1 VKKSIISMSAQ
12 RIKTDSKRILI
23 MITKNKTLVYLLVI
37 VVLMLQ
43 IVPVAA
49 QGKTPP
55 NPDQLTATQMKKAV
69 VVSDGSNTSRSNTL
83 GDVYRFVD
91 CDGSN
96 PDAPCYFIV
105 TGNGT
110 FTQGA
115 KSSITPLASSGTIT
129 CGVNVYN
136 GMGAKVARLQQNVNA
151 TFSGTYGQT
160 PVTLN
165 WGDLRGTGALPGYGL
180 SGLTGPNSNP
190 GWGVLVSRT
199 GSAYS
204 TAGGTLTFL
213 GVYQNYVSS
222 RLTIRSSGW
231 SCS

>member
-1 VKKSIISMSAQ
+1 MNI
-12 RIKTDSKRILI
+12 
-23 MITKNKTLVYLLVI
+23 KNKTLVYLLI
-37 VVLMLQ
+37 VGMLVLQ
-43 IVPVAA
+43 VVPVSA
-49 QGKTPP
+49 QGNTPP
-55 NPDQLTATQMKKAV
+55 NSDQLTATQMKKAV
-69 VVSDGSNTSRSNTL
+69 EVSDGSIASRSNTL

-96 PDAPCYFIV
+96 LDVPCYFIV

-115 KSSITPLASSGTIT
+115 KSAITPLASSATIT
-129 CGVNVYN
+129 CGINVYN

-165 WGDLRGTGALPGYGL
+165 WGDLRGTSALPGYGL
-180 SGLTGPNSNP
+180 SGLTGPNPNP

-199 GSAYS
+199 GTAYS